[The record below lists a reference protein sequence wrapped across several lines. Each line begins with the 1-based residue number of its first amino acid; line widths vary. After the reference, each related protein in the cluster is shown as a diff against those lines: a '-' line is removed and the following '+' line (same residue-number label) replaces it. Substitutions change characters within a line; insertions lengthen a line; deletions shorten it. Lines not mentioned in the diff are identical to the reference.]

1 MQIRNPHYFNAYA
14 QLRKL
19 TLLLIC
25 CFLSACSEQNKT
37 KQILSIENQI
47 QVVESAINVNAASA
61 AELERLPHIGKQT
74 AQEIVGHRTKFG
86 RFRRPEHLMLVR
98 GISDERFREMKNFVK
113 VE

>member
-1 MQIRNPHYFNAYA
+1 MQIRKLHCFNAYA
-14 QLRKL
+14 QFGKL

-37 KQILSIENQI
+37 KQILSTENRI
-47 QVVESAINVNAASA
+47 QTTESAININTASA
-61 AELERLPHIGKQT
+61 PELEKLPHIGKQT
-74 AQEIVGHRTKFG
+74 TREIVEYRAKFG
-86 RFRRPEHLMLVR
+86 RFRRPEHLMFVR